1 MPRLG
6 EKSRPCNPIKQSI
19 KLFAFTTEAQRSQ
32 RENFFVCR
40 GGADRQKVSVS
51 NKSPLPEGGRFKE
64 DRYLPI
70 LLENIPL
77 SVLPAYRQISN
88 EYGFQC
94 KLPEAPAVCLPRLN
108 GRQGASLDRNDRRL
122 EKALHPVLKQRRW
135 IHSILVRQGNDRFLL
150 FSVDEMQQYPGVPPM
165 VAQDLL

>member
-1 MPRLG
+1 MLRLG

-77 SVLPAYRQISN
+77 SVLPAYRQVSN
-88 EYGFQC
+88 EPPSDGAN
-94 KLPEAPAVCLPRLN
+94 LPARSRFGVGRWAVKMVFNVNSRKPRPCAFSVLTA
-108 GRQGASLDRNDRRL
+108 GREL
-122 EKALHPVLKQRRW
+122 
-135 IHSILVRQGNDRFLL
+135 HSIVMTEGWKRL
-150 FSVDEMQQYPGVPPM
+150 FTRS
-165 VAQDLL
+165 